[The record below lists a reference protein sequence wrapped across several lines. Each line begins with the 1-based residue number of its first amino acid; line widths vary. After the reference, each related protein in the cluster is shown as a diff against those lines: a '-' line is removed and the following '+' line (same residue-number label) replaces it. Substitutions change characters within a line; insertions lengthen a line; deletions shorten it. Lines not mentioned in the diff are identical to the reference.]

1 MKIVGN
7 TTCTTTPRPDWA
19 ETDPQKASFI
29 ENKPEGIKNPKAL
42 VFTGAVSASYDGG
55 EQIIVDIPIG
65 GGEGGGGNGASAYE
79 IALQNGFEGTEE
91 EWIASLQGKTAYQFA
106 QDGGYAGSE
115 EEFAEKLATE
125 YRPATWTPS
134 AEEVGALS
142 TDGGT
147 LSGSVTVE
155 AESASGTGYVVKKTV
170 NGVEHKMQLY
180 VDTHGLPSLSYQIDG
195 AEVNR
200 MTLKSAGTGF
210 VDPVEVAGG
219 GTGKATHTANAV
231 LTGNGTSAV
240 KNVATASGALYA
252 TAANGAPKFG
262 VLPYAQGGT
271 GKALGDVPNY
281 AIMRNAGDGDYMW
294 YTATGNGA
302 LFATAA
308 NGVPKFGTLPVKQG
322 GTGATSEVAARKAL
336 GTNMKLLWKNA
347 SPTSTFESFTPLT
360 NSDLAESLANFTA
373 IIVWFNVTPEA
384 TQHSFSIIPI
394 GIGSGTDTDDV
405 KNTTLC
411 FATGDNKWV
420 RRYGWAT
427 TSAITFGTGGY
438 KTSLSANWTVNS
450 KYMVPERIYG
460 VR

>member
-155 AESASGTGYVVKKTV
+155 AEAASGTGYVVKKTV

-180 VDTHGLPSLSYQIDG
+180 VDTNGLPSLSYQIDG

-240 KNVATASGALYA
+240 KNVATASGALFATAANGSPTFGTLPVAQGGTGKTTHTANAVLTGNTTGAVKNVATASGALFA

-262 VLPYAQGGT
+262 
-271 GKALGDVPNY
+271 
-281 AIMRNAGDGDYMW
+281 
-294 YTATGNGA
+294 
-302 LFATAA
+302 
-308 NGVPKFGTLPVKQG
+308 TLPVAQG
-322 GTGATSEVAARKAL
+322 GTGATSAANARTNL
-336 GTNMKLLWKNA
+336 GAKMKLLWTNA

-373 IIVWFNVTPEA
+373 ILVWFNVTPEA

-394 GIGSGTDTDDV
+394 GIGSGTDIDDV

-450 KYMVPERIYG
+450 KYMVPDRIYG
-460 VR
+460 IR